1 LRYATREEEFWL
13 REQLLLLEKLQ
24 QIDNEIDQHQNDL
37 ARLPLEV
44 QDIAKNLVILRREIS
59 EARERLALIEKDL
72 QKKEQDLAVEQEKI
86 KRSERRLLS
95 IKNQKEYNALSREVK
110 LGKKVAGEI
119 EDAILGFMTE
129 TEAIKKTVDRKD
141 KEYEGFEKSLLEKK
155 AEMETVTAKAKT
167 ALVSLTAEKQRIAEG
182 VDQDFLKKYQAVKKA
197 RGNAVVELHSGSCSG
212 CHMAI
217 PPQLNIRILKQEEMI
232 LCPNC
237 NRILY
242 VKPEN
247 IPEYNKIDS

>member
-1 LRYATREEEFWL
+1 MRYATREEEFSL
-13 REQLLLLEKLQ
+13 RGQLLLLEKLQ
-24 QIDNEIDQHQNDL
+24 EIDNEIDRHESDL

-44 QDIAKNLVILRREIS
+44 QDIARNLVVLRREVS
-59 EARERLALIEKDL
+59 EARERLASIEKDL
-72 QKKEQDLAVEQEKI
+72 QKKEQDLAVEQDKI

-119 EDAILGFMTE
+119 EDAVLGYMTE
-129 TEAIKKTVDRKD
+129 IEALKKTLDRKD
-141 KEYEGFEKSLLEKK
+141 AEYEGLEKSLLEKK
-155 AEMETVTAKAKT
+155 AETEAVTGKAKA
-167 ALVSLTAEKQRIAEG
+167 ALVSLTTERQKISEG
-182 VDQDFLKKYQAVKKA
+182 VDRDFLKKYQTVQKA
-197 RGNAVVELHSGSCSG
+197 RGNAVVELHGGSCSG